1 MVRFSHFEL
10 VDHVAK
16 PLSWATQWIHVPCNP
31 IIFHIRHPTPLHS
44 MRCTALGK
52 PVALCVLHDVL
63 SLVHWVDDKARAS
76 GGGSNAGVALD
87 ARGLSVSSR

>member
-1 MVRFSHFEL
+1 
-10 VDHVAK
+10 
-16 PLSWATQWIHVPCNP
+16 
-31 IIFHIRHPTPLHS
+31 

-52 PVALCVLHDVL
+52 PVALCVLHEVL
-63 SLVHWVDDKARAS
+63 SLIHWVGDKARAS